1 MVNSEKYLFWTN
13 LKPNTKPVNEL
24 RFGLPDNDN
33 TWYVWFANL
42 GLIILILAMLA
53 LRNDLLD
60 RTSSAPEENSEMEN
74 QNSTQQTPIQLNT
87 TLRLFVTTPEPVL
100 FSLTEKSTGPWSDW
114 PNKNFMKTVFYKTFL
129 RTKNRTSFAT
139 SSYCDVHCFR

>member
-1 MVNSEKYLFWTN
+1 
-13 LKPNTKPVNEL
+13 
-24 RFGLPDNDN
+24 
-33 TWYVWFANL
+33 
-42 GLIILILAMLA
+42 MLA

-100 FSLTEKSTGPWSDW
+100 FSLTEKSEWT
-114 PNKNFMKTVFYKTFL
+114 MI
-129 RTKNRTSFAT
+129 
-139 SSYCDVHCFR
+139 

>member
-1 MVNSEKYLFWTN
+1 
-13 LKPNTKPVNEL
+13 
-24 RFGLPDNDN
+24 
-33 TWYVWFANL
+33 
-42 GLIILILAMLA
+42 MLA

-100 FSLTEKSTGPWSDW
+100 FSLTEKSTGPLSDW
-114 PNKNFMKTVFYKTFL
+114 SNKNFMKTVFYKTFEN
-129 RTKNRTSFAT
+129 RNRTSFAT

>member
-1 MVNSEKYLFWTN
+1 
-13 LKPNTKPVNEL
+13 
-24 RFGLPDNDN
+24 
-33 TWYVWFANL
+33 
-42 GLIILILAMLA
+42 MLA

-100 FSLTEKSTGPWSDW
+100 FSLTEKSTGP
-114 PNKNFMKTVFYKTFL
+114 
-129 RTKNRTSFAT
+129 
-139 SSYCDVHCFR
+139 